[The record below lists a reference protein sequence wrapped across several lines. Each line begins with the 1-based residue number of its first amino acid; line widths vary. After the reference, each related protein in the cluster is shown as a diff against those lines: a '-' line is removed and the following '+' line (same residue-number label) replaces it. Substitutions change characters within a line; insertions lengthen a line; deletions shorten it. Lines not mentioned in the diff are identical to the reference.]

1 MNHILDDPNS
11 PTQQPSAP
19 RAHWSKEVKAFQC
32 REFAMTVRYDLC
44 EDHSDG
50 LLHIKII
57 ICRIT
62 WFDDD
67 KGQPDDEVLTEM
79 AQDFLR
85 DYYYP
90 TKIIFE

>member
-11 PTQQPSAP
+11 LTQQPSAP
-19 RAHWSKEVKAFQC
+19 RVHWSKEVKAFQC

-50 LLHIKII
+50 LLLIKII

-85 DYYYP
+85 DYYH